1 MKIYKYPT
9 QEELPAL
16 LKRPV
21 RDASQLNATVAAVLA
36 DIKMQGDVAV
46 RMYEEKF
53 DHVSLQDLAVTE
65 VEMQEAEGLV
75 NADLKAALE

>member
-9 QEELPAL
+9 LEELPAL

-36 DIKMQGDVAV
+36 DVKTQGDAAV

-53 DHVSLQDLAVTE
+53 DHVSLQNLAVTK

>member
-9 QEELPAL
+9 QEELKEL

-36 DIKMQGDVAV
+36 DIKTKGDAAV
-46 RMYEEKF
+46 NEYEEKF
-53 DHVSLQDLAVTE
+53 DHVRLQDLAVT
-65 VEMQEAEGLV
+65 AGG
-75 NADLKAALE
+75 